1 MKYNTFGKTGMNVS
15 AMTLGTWGMG
25 GVGWDVYDD
34 EVKTDAIKAALEEGI
49 NFFDT
54 APAYNAGAAERFL
67 GKVLKDNNVRSRVY
81 ISTKC
86 GNVFKDGITYIRDGR
101 YDSVIR
107 QCDRSLINLGT
118 DYIDLMLI
126 HWPDPDTPFEETMD
140 ALNRLKK
147 EGKILHI
154 GVSNFSIDQMKE
166 ISRYGEIEAFQ
177 PHYSMV
183 NQDAEKSMKW
193 AAGQGM
199 GVMTYGSL
207 GGGILTGKYRKLMTF
222 PAADSRNRFYKHFH
236 EPMFSKVM
244 ELIRVMDQISHENGD
259 IPLSRIALKW
269 SFEKPFV
276 HTCIVGAQKR
286 ERVVENAGSFE
297 LDLSPE
303 DWARLNEAADRLT
316 GEMNKC

>member
-1 MKYNTFGKTGMNVS
+1 MKYRIFGKTGMNVS

-25 GVGWDVYDD
+25 GVGWDVYHDD
-34 EVKTDAIKAALEEGI
+34 IKADALKAAIEEGI

-67 GKVLKDNNVRSRVY
+67 GRILKDLGVRKEVR

-86 GNVFKDGITYIRDGR
+86 GNVFKDGVVYIRDGR
-101 YDSVIR
+101 YDSIIR
-107 QCDRSLINLGT
+107 QCEESLKNLQT

-166 ISRYGEIEAFQ
+166 AGRYGLIEAYQ
-177 PHYSMV
+177 PQYSMV
-183 NQDAEKSMKW
+183 NRDAEETLKW
-193 AAGQGM
+193 AAGENM

-207 GGGILTGKYRKLMTF
+207 GGGILSGRYRELRTF
-222 PAADSRNRFYKHFH
+222 PPADSRNRFYKHFQ

-244 ELIRVMDQISHENGD
+244 DLLKVMDRISERNDGL
-259 IPLSRIALKW
+259 PLAQIALKW
-269 SFEKPFV
+269 CYDKPFV
-276 HTCIVGAQKR
+276 STCIVGAQKR
-286 ERVVENAGSFE
+286 ERVRENARSFSR
-297 LDLSPE
+297 DLSPE
-303 DWARLNEAADRLT
+303 DRALLDEAVDNLT
-316 GEMNKC
+316 K